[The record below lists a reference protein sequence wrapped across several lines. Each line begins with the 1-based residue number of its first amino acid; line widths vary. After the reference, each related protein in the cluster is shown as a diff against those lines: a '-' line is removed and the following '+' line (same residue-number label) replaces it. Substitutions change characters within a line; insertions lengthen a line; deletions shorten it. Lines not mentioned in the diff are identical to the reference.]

1 MPFRSVHVS
10 FRQKGQVLKRQ
21 KRTTNGIHML
31 FESKWPIGGLLVAFT
46 GLPFLH
52 VAAMPNLDMDD
63 QLSLDAQ
70 G

>member
-1 MPFRSVHVS
+1 
-10 FRQKGQVLKRQ
+10 
-21 KRTTNGIHML
+21 
-31 FESKWPIGGLLVAFT
+31 VAFT

-70 G
+70 GWAGHPDWSWYPSAKCKDS